1 MPVGVVQKVT
11 TFQEGFLNAKL
22 PGGDPDPLE
31 QLELPMDENPEDD
44 GLLVLLLFGATT
56 ALALVDLLT
65 SVDDTDNDVLKWCL
79 LPARTENEKWMW
91 SLGLF

>member
-1 MPVGVVQKVT
+1 MPVRVVQKVT
-11 TFQEGFLNAKL
+11 TFQEGFSNAKL

-79 LPARTENEKWMW
+79 LPARTENEKWI
-91 SLGLF
+91 

>member
-1 MPVGVVQKVT
+1 
-11 TFQEGFLNAKL
+11 
-22 PGGDPDPLE
+22 
-31 QLELPMDENPEDD
+31 MDENPEDD

-79 LPARTENEKWMW
+79 LPARTENEKWM
-91 SLGLF
+91 